1 MRGSKLTLLHPDFP
15 APFAEKAI
23 RFVFGSL
30 DIPAEN
36 QRFISGLLFYST
48 GLCVALATCRLH
60 YCNFEGSF
68 QLAGIESSG

>member
-1 MRGSKLTLLHPDFP
+1 MQGSKLTLLHPVFP

-36 QRFISGLLFYST
+36 QRFIKVGLFLDSLFIP
-48 GLCVALATCRLH
+48 LA
-60 YCNFEGSF
+60 YV
-68 QLAGIESSG
+68 